1 MLKVNSK
8 LACGNKNLKAHFS
21 AIPGFFAFVSKQQSK
36 LYGNE
41 KQ

>member
-21 AIPGFFAFVSKQQSK
+21 AILGFFAFVSKQQSK